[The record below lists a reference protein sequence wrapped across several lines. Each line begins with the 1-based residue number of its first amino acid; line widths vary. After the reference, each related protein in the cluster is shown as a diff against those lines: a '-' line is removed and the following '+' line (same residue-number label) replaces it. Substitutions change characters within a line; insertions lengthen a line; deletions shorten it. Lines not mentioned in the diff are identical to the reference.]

1 MSNVKE
7 HFEEKSKTYDMTV
20 FDVILKYEEIITAL
34 INAIPFQT
42 SDDFRVLDLGCGT
55 GNISAMIKEKYPK
68 ASITC
73 LDIAEN
79 MIEKT
84 KKKLADY
91 SDTDFVVA
99 DFLSY
104 DYPLEKYDLVVS
116 SLAIHHLEDT
126 GKKELYRKVYSCLR
140 AGGVFYNADPVLGSS
155 TDLTILNHG
164 VWVSWLESKMSRE
177 EVDAVLDRVNRQDI
191 PAVLMDQLSWLGDC
205 GFVDVD
211 VVWKYYG
218 YAVFGGKKIK

>member
-7 HFEEKSKTYDMTV
+7 HFEEKSKTYDKTV
-20 FDVILKYEEIITAL
+20 FDVILKYEEVITAL
-34 INAIPFQT
+34 INAIPFRA
-42 SDDFRVLDLGCGT
+42 DDKFTVLDLGCGT
-55 GNISAMIKEKYPK
+55 GNISSRIKDKYPK

-91 SDTDFVVA
+91 GDIDFVVA

-104 DYPLEKYDLVVS
+104 DYPLEEYDVVVS
-116 SLAIHHLEDT
+116 SLAIHHLSDE
-126 GKKELYRKVYSCLR
+126 GKKELYAKVYSCLR
-140 AGGVFYNADPVLGSS
+140 AGGVFYNADPVLGSNA
-155 TDLTILNHG
+155 DLTSLNHG
-164 VWVSWLESKMSRE
+164 VWVSWLESKMSQE
-177 EVDAVLDRVNRQDI
+177 EVDAVVDRVNRQDI
-191 PAVLMDQLSWLGDC
+191 PAGLMDQLSWFSDC